1 MSFLDELNPMQR
13 KAAEITEGPLL
24 ILAGAG
30 SGKTRTVIYRI
41 AHLLTDCGVRPYQIL
56 ALTFTNK
63 AAGEMR
69 SRIERFDIPYT
80 SDMWMGTFHSI
91 CARILRIHAA
101 DAGYKPS
108 FTIYDETDSKA
119 VAKQCLADAGIS
131 EKVID
136 PDRLRGLIS
145 MAKNNAVGPEDF
157 LREFAEIYR
166 AKDIASLYGA
176 YQKKLRENNAMDFD
190 DLLFNTYRMFLD
202 VPQVLEYYQD
212 RFRYI
217 LVDEYQDTNRLQYE
231 IIALVA
237 QKHRNICVCGDDD
250 QSIYGWRGADI
261 RNILEFEEDFPN
273 ASVVRLEQNYRSTS
287 TILEA
292 ANRLISHNKGR
303 KGKNLWTEAGAGEKI
318 HVLESARDLDE
329 AQRVVYEIN
338 RRVGD
343 GLKYSD
349 IAVLYRTNAQS
360 RVIEEGLIR
369 AEIPYQIVRG
379 TRFYDRLE
387 VKDIMSYLRMA
398 DNPYDE
404 VSFIRSTGAPKRGI
418 GSSSIEKL
426 RDYASFKGI
435 SLMEAARDA
444 GSIPGMGRAAVTK
457 LGEYCEVIDRVRRTS
472 ESDGLAE
479 AVKELITASG
489 YMEYLRASHPD
500 DSEGR
505 LENLNEL
512 VNAASD
518 FEQTSEDS
526 SIGAFLEN
534 AALISGIDNV
544 TDDEGQVLLM
554 SIHNSKGLEFRC
566 VFVVGVEEGLFP
578 LSKAAEDPA
587 SLEEERRLCYV
598 AMTRAMDYLYLSFV
612 NQRRQYGMTRPAY
625 PSRFLGEIPPE
636 LTDAEELRHTADD
649 RSFFSESLYAR
660 PPQKTPPVRYEQK
673 PPAKKAL
680 PVKEGDYAIA
690 DRVEHPIFGTGTVID
705 ITRSGEKILL
715 TLAFAGLGIKKI
727 DPSKVEMKKI
737 R

>member
-1 MSFLDELNPMQR
+1 MDFLDELNPMQR
-13 KAAEITEGPLL
+13 KAAETTEGPLL

-41 AHLLTDCGVRPYQIL
+41 AHLLSHCGVRPYQIL

-69 SRIERFDIPYT
+69 SRIEKFDIPYT

-119 VAKQCLADAGIS
+119 VAKQCLSDSGIS
-131 EKVID
+131 EKMID

-145 MAKNNAVGPEDF
+145 MAKNNAVGPEEF
-157 LREFAEIYR
+157 LEEYAEVYR
-166 AKDIASLYGA
+166 ARDIARLYGA
-176 YQKKLRENNAMDFD
+176 YQQKLMDNNAMDFD
-190 DLLFNTYRMFLD
+190 DLLFNTYRLFLS
-202 VPQVLEYYQD
+202 VPEVLEYYQE

-231 IIALVA
+231 IIALIA
-237 QKHRNICVCGDDD
+237 QKYRNICVCGDDD

-287 TILEA
+287 NILDA
-292 ANRLISHNKGR
+292 ANALISHNKGR

-318 HVLESARDLDE
+318 HILESGRDLDE

-338 RRVGD
+338 RRVSD
-343 GLKYSD
+343 GLRYSD

-387 VKDIMSYLRMA
+387 VKDIMAYLRVA
-398 DNPYDE
+398 ENPYDE

-418 GSSSIEKL
+418 GPSTVEKL
-426 RDYASFKGI
+426 RDYASFRGI
-435 SLMEAARDA
+435 SLLEAASQA
-444 GSIPGMGRAAVTK
+444 PEIPGLGGAAVKK
-457 LGEYCEVIDRVRRTS
+457 LAEYCSLIERVRSTAE
-472 ESDGLAE
+472 ESGLAE
-479 AVKELITASG
+479 GVKELISASG
-489 YMEYLRASHPD
+489 YMDYLRASHPD

-505 LENLNEL
+505 VENLNEL

-526 SIGAFLEN
+526 SIRAFLEN
-534 AALISGIDNV
+534 AALIAGIDSV
-544 TDDEGQVLLM
+544 DDDEGQVLLM

-578 LSKAAEDPA
+578 LSKAAEDQA

-598 AMTRAMDYLYLSFV
+598 AMTRAMSFLYMSFV
-612 NQRRQYGMTRPAY
+612 NQRRQYGMTRPAF
-625 PSRFLGEIPPE
+625 PSRFLGEIPSE
-636 LTDAEELRHTADD
+636 LTDAEEAEVSRRE
-649 RSFFSESLYAR
+649 RSFFNDAVFAR
-660 PPQKTPPVRYEQK
+660 PQTRTVPQRYEAK
-673 PPAKKAL
+673 PAAKKEM
-680 PVKEGDYAIA
+680 PVKEGDYSIA
-690 DRVEHPIFGTGTVID
+690 DRIEHPVFGTGTVID

-727 DPSKVEMKKI
+727 DPSKVELKKVK
-737 R
+737 